1 MSDRAKRLTAYHESG
16 HAVAAR
22 FCEHVDPVHYITI
35 IPRGPAGGFTLFRP
49 QEDLEN
55 FTSKEEMFENI
66 VVSLGGRI
74 AEKLFLDDISTG
86 ASGDIQQA
94 SSLARD
100 MVMKY
105 GMSERLGPILYD
117 TSGHS
122 IFIGRDFGQTKS
134 YSEETAAIIDEEVKA
149 IFDEAAKRCEE
160 ILTEHGEQLR
170 GLAEYLLVNE
180 TIEADEFNY
189 YFEHGEFM
197 PEVLKAGKQARH
209 DSTIERPAK
218 KISMTDGYAEA
229 QETETAEQT
238 ADASHEDAA
247 ASEGA
252 AETEEAGA
260 AAAEMSSEADAA
272 EESSAPGTD
281 QTE

>member
-1 MSDRAKRLTAYHESG
+1 M
-16 HAVAAR
+16 
-22 FCEHVDPVHYITI
+22 
-35 IPRGPAGGFTLFRP
+35 LFR
-49 QEDLEN
+49 
-55 FTSKEEMFENI
+55 S
-66 VVSLGGRI
+66 
-74 AEKLFLDDISTG
+74 
-86 ASGDIQQA
+86 
-94 SSLARD
+94 
-100 MVMKY
+100 
-105 GMSERLGPILYD
+105 
-117 TSGHS
+117 
-122 IFIGRDFGQTKS
+122 
-134 YSEETAAIIDEEVKA
+134 
-149 IFDEAAKRCEE
+149 
-160 ILTEHGEQLR
+160 
-170 GLAEYLLVNE
+170 
-180 TIEADEFNY
+180 Y

-260 AAAEMSSEADAA
+260 AAAEKSSEADAA
-272 EESSAPGTD
+272 DESSAPGTD

>member
-1 MSDRAKRLTAYHESG
+1 
-16 HAVAAR
+16 
-22 FCEHVDPVHYITI
+22 
-35 IPRGPAGGFTLFRP
+35 
-49 QEDLEN
+49 
-55 FTSKEEMFENI
+55 
-66 VVSLGGRI
+66 
-74 AEKLFLDDISTG
+74 
-86 ASGDIQQA
+86 
-94 SSLARD
+94 
-100 MVMKY
+100 MKY

-149 IFDEAAKRCEE
+149 IFDEAAKRCEA

-218 KISMTDGYAEA
+218 KISMTDGYAEEQKTEEEEA
-229 QETETAEQT
+229 PDSVSATETPEAEAPAFETPFAYHVAVFRRDGAFALRRNDVKLTRGCPAAT
-238 ADASHEDAA
+238 AFISVSPQRVLPRVVETVHLAA
-247 ASEGA
+247 LIFYATGFDSPFTSAFSACRSNSAVSTTSFVTG
-252 AETEEAGA
+252 
-260 AAAEMSSEADAA
+260 SSLVT
-272 EESSAPGTD
+272 SRIPCM
-281 QTE
+281 

>member
-1 MSDRAKRLTAYHESG
+1 
-16 HAVAAR
+16 
-22 FCEHVDPVHYITI
+22 
-35 IPRGPAGGFTLFRP
+35 
-49 QEDLEN
+49 
-55 FTSKEEMFENI
+55 
-66 VVSLGGRI
+66 
-74 AEKLFLDDISTG
+74 
-86 ASGDIQQA
+86 
-94 SSLARD
+94 
-100 MVMKY
+100 MKY

-218 KISMTDGYAEA
+218 KISMTDGYAEE
-229 QETETAEQT
+229 QKTDTENHVE
-238 ADASHEDAA
+238 
-247 ASEGA
+247 
-252 AETEEAGA
+252 A
-260 AAAEMSSEADAA
+260 AAAQDAA
-272 EESSAPGTD
+272 SADEGSAETKAEETSAEAESTEENTASETD
-281 QTE
+281 LNE